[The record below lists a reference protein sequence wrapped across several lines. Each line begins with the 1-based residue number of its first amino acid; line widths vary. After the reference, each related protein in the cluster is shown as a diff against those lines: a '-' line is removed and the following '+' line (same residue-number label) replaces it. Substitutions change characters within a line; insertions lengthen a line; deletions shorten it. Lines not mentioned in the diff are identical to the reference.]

1 MSKQYF
7 WPLAM
12 IILGIIM
19 TLTML
24 GFLPMYLLWF
34 WPVVMLLVGLG
45 ALLVADRDDWIS
57 TNRPKSAKKSAKKRR
72 S

>member
-12 IILGIIM
+12 IILGVIM
-19 TLTML
+19 ALTML

-34 WPVVMLLVGLG
+34 WPVVMLLAGLG
-45 ALLVADRDDWIS
+45 ALLVADRDDWMS
-57 TNRPKSAKKSAKKRR
+57 TTGQKKSKSAPKRR
-72 S
+72 R